1 MHLHK
6 APLSGLELLLIRKSE
21 PEPRKGNSITF
32 SKQGRFH
39 ADISNRQLCPFTL
52 GDPASTAC

>member
-21 PEPRKGNSITF
+21 PLKGNSITF
-32 SKQGRFH
+32 SKQGGFH
-39 ADISNRQLCPFTL
+39 TDICNRQPYPFTL
-52 GDPASTAC
+52 GDPASAAS